1 MKTKEL
7 RKLNDDKLDKLLKD
21 LKLEQMRAS
30 ADWNIKE
37 SKMKEFKK
45 KNYSPAGIK
54 TSLKKDIRR
63 TIAKI
68 LTIKKE
74 REIIEYGN

>member
-7 RKLNDDKLDKLLKD
+7 RKLNDNKLDKLLKD
-21 LKLEQMRAS
+21 LKLEQMKAS
-30 ADWNIKE
+30 ADWNVQE
-37 SKMKEFKK
+37 SGMKEFKK
-45 KNYSPAGIK
+45 RNYSPAGTK

-74 REIIEYGN
+74 RESETSFT